1 MRHLRPRRPD
11 DEAAG
16 GGVTEFAARRVLVAG
31 GTAGIGLAIARRALA
46 GGAHVVI
53 AGRSPQRGSAAL
65 EQLRNGQAS
74 FIRGDAGN
82 PADCAAMVA
91 EATARL
97 GGIDALFCCSG
108 GAPMP
113 RLLKDIPLDEV
124 MGEVNRSLAPTILPA
139 RAALPVMTD
148 QGHGAIVCIAS
159 DAGKLATPGEVA
171 IGAAM
176 AAIMMFCRAMAYEV
190 KRQGIRVNC
199 ITPSIVEGTEQHDR
213 LMDDAFASRLFTKA
227 KTLAH
232 LGVVQADDI
241 AEAAIFL
248 AGPGAARI
256 TGQTL
261 SVTGGISAI

>member
-1 MRHLRPRRPD
+1 MRRVRSRRPD
-11 DEAAG
+11 DEAAEVVNG
-16 GGVTEFAARRVLVAG
+16 LSGQRVLVAG

-46 GGAHVVI
+46 DGAHVVI
-53 AGRSPQRGSAAL
+53 AGRNLRRGAAAL
-65 EQLRNGQAS
+65 EQLGSQQVS
-74 FIRGDAGN
+74 FVQGDAGN
-82 PADCAAMVA
+82 PAECQALVT

-97 GGIDALFCCSG
+97 DGIDALFCCSG
-108 GAPMP
+108 GNPMP
-113 RLLKDIPLDEV
+113 RLLKDIPLEDV
-124 MGEVNRSLAPTILPA
+124 MGVINRSLAPTILPA
-139 RAALPVMTD
+139 RAVLPIMTG

-176 AAIMMFCRAMAYEV
+176 AAIIMFCRAMAYEA

-199 ITPSIVEGTEQHDR
+199 LTPSIVEGTELHDN
-213 LMDDAFASRLFTKA
+213 LMDDPFAGRLFAKA

-232 LGVVQADDI
+232 LGVVQAEDI
-241 AEAAIFL
+241 AEAAVFL
-248 AGPGAARI
+248 ASPAAARI